1 MDKTIISSLIERY
14 LANSI
19 SDEEREQL
27 LLLTKENNELV
38 TEVLSNMLLARTA
51 GNESIDKD
59 LMQKTLEKVLAIDK
73 EPQPSQ
79 PGRLFRIPGKWW
91 WAAAAALII
100 GGTTLTIY
108 QFNQKSNKEAIAI
121 SHTGPGENIEAP
133 QTNHATVTLADGSV
147 LYLDNLKDGEI
158 AQNGN
163 VKLIKLNNG
172 QIAYQTAKGEIS
184 QGLLYNTLTNPRGSK
199 VIHLKLADGSRVW
212 LNAESS
218 ITYPVAFTGND
229 RKVTLRGEGYFDV
242 AHDDSKPFL
251 VEAGKIYVRVLGT
264 QFNLNAYSDQ
274 EAVLASLIK
283 GSVEVGNGAGST
295 LRLKPGNQAIAQ
307 TGNEKLQL
315 KSAVDTSQVLA
326 WKNGFFS
333 FRNASLKEIMQQIS
347 RWYDVDVQYEGTIEP
362 RQFRGIIPKTS
373 DMSEVLQILEESK
386 VHFKVEGRKLKVYP

>member
-1 MDKTIISSLIERY
+1 MRS
-14 LANSI
+14 
-19 SDEEREQL
+19 
-27 LLLTKENNELV
+27 
-38 TEVLSNMLLARTA
+38 
-51 GNESIDKD
+51 
-59 LMQKTLEKVLAIDK
+59 
-73 EPQPSQ
+73 
-79 PGRLFRIPGKWW
+79 
-91 WAAAAALII
+91 
-100 GGTTLTIY
+100 
-108 QFNQKSNKEAIAI
+108 
-121 SHTGPGENIEAP
+121 
-133 QTNHATVTLADGSV
+133 
-147 LYLDNLKDGEI
+147 
-158 AQNGN
+158 
-163 VKLIKLNNG
+163 
-172 QIAYQTAKGEIS
+172 
-184 QGLLYNTLTNPRGSK
+184 
-199 VIHLKLADGSRVW
+199 
-212 LNAESS
+212 
-218 ITYPVAFTGND
+218 PVAFTGND

-274 EAVLASLIK
+274 EAVLATLIK